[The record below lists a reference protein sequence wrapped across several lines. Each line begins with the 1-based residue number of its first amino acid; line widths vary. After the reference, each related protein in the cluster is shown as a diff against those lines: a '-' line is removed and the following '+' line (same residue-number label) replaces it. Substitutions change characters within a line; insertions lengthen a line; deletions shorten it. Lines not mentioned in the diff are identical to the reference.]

1 MNRLVARLELARSRT
16 LLFWLILLLG
26 FYSGFMVTY
35 YPRMAQNVEAVNK
48 LMDLWPK
55 EMLAAFSIEGNLM
68 EKGNFF
74 NVYIFT
80 LIWPWLAAIA
90 GILIPTRTV
99 AADLEHGFL
108 ELPLSTPISR
118 PRYLISAIA
127 VQIVVM
133 AGLTLSMIVPILV
146 VAPLVGVSLDTGRF
160 ILVGLLC
167 FALGCGIA
175 AATTLLSVATLS
187 RGRAGG
193 LVAGGL
199 VVMYMI
205 QTMARLSPD
214 MSGPAYAGVFHYF
227 SPTPVIRDGVVPLGD
242 LAVLSL
248 TALTCWVVA
257 VWAFRRRD
265 LIA

>member
-1 MNRLVARLELARSRT
+1 MNRLVVRLELARSRT
-16 LLFWLILLLG
+16 LLFWLAICLG
-26 FYSGFMVTY
+26 VYAGFMVTY
-35 YPRMAQNVEAVNK
+35 YPRMQQQVEAVNK

-55 EMLAAFSIEGNLM
+55 EMLAAFSIEGNLL
-68 EKGNFF
+68 ELGNFF

-90 GILIPTRTV
+90 AILIPTRTV
-99 AADLEHGFL
+99 AADLERGFL

-118 PRYLISAIA
+118 PRYLVSS
-127 VQIVVM
+127 IVVQVAVM
-133 AGLTLSMIVPILV
+133 AILTISMIGPILV
-146 VAPLVGVSLDTGRF
+146 VAPLVGVQLEPGRF
-160 ILVGLLC
+160 LLVGLLS
-167 FALGCGIA
+167 FALGCAIA
-175 AATTLLSVATLS
+175 AATTLLSVVTLS

-205 QTMARLSPD
+205 QTIARLAPETADLTYVS
-214 MSGPAYAGVFHYF
+214 VFRYF
-227 SPTPVIRDGVVPLGD
+227 SPAPVIRGDVVPMGD

-248 TALTCWVVA
+248 AAAACWVAA

-265 LIA
+265 LVA

>member
-16 LLFWLILLLG
+16 LLFWLVLLLG
-26 FYSGFMVTY
+26 FYSGFMVSY

-68 EKGNFF
+68 ELGNFF

-80 LIWPWLAAIA
+80 LIWPWLAALA

-127 VQIVVM
+127 VQIVIM
-133 AGLTLSMIVPILV
+133 AVLTISMIGPILA
-146 VAPLVGVSLDTGRF
+146 VAPLVGVHLEPGRF
-160 ILVGLLC
+160 VLVGLLS
-167 FALGCGIA
+167 FALGCAIA
-175 AATTLLSVATLS
+175 AATTLLSVVTLS

-205 QTMARLSPD
+205 QTMARLSPE
-214 MSGPAYAGVFHYF
+214 MSGPAHASVFNYF

-248 TALTCWVVA
+248 TALLCWVVA
-257 VWAFRRRD
+257 IWAFRRRD